1 MENIGTSCPSS
12 YFFRQHPGLLM
23 NSDSREITSSVFS
36 SFLFWKKILLNILQ
50 GLYIDLES
58 LFQHNLLDAGPE
70 KRRRDEVCA
79 RILAIERSDN
89 SCSGVAQIVR
99 EMYES
104 LWEDN
109 DIFRLKHG
117 VVDLS
122 SHGHEP
128 GVERALLDIEE
139 LRCARMRVGVDN
151 SASWDIEPRYCA
163 SQRVKPWKSWREC
176 LDGLV
181 QGNHE
186 ILDRHFG
193 HGLAIESH

>member
-1 MENIGTSCPSS
+1 VWCP
-12 YFFRQHPGLLM
+12 
-23 NSDSREITSSVFS
+23 N
-36 SFLFWKKILLNILQ
+36 LLNILQ
-50 GLYIDLES
+50 GLCIDVEN
-58 LFQHNLLDAGPE
+58 LFQQSLIDAGPE

-79 RILAIERSDN
+79 RILAIEPNDD

-117 VVDLS
+117 VVELS
-122 SHGHEP
+122 GHGHEP

-139 LRCARMRVGVDN
+139 LRCARMRVGVDKP
-151 SASWDIEPRYCA
+151 ASWDIEPRNCA
-163 SQRVKPWKSWREC
+163 SQRVKPWVSWREC
-176 LDGLV
+176 LNNGLV
-181 QGNHE
+181 QGKDE

-193 HGLAIESH
+193 HGLAIVSH